1 MQRMQQLPEALRSMR
16 LNMLI
21 VIILRSIHDSLDF
34 FNRDLRL
41 PIISIQPINLLLDIT
56 PKRAS

>member
-1 MQRMQQLPEALRSMR
+1 MQQLPEALRSMR